1 MIESLKKIGSKE
13 LLLEE
18 LKNSNS
24 TFDKGII
31 SYNVKVMNYGYTFW
45 DGDEKFL
52 ITVLSEKKTLFNT
65 FESVEMEIYDLQ
77 NGFTVSNLYAEFRS
91 KNKLYLSS
99 IDTTY
104 RYIRRGYGSL
114 LIKLLIE
121 YAREKKAIE
130 IHGGMFLL
138 GDLDSLKSFY
148 KKNGF
153 EVNSSSFKMNL

>member
-1 MIESLKKIGSKE
+1 MIENFKKIDSKE

-45 DGDEKFL
+45 DKDEKFL
-52 ITVLSEKKTLFNT
+52 ITVVSEKKTLFNT
-65 FESVEMEIYDLQ
+65 FESVEMKIYDLQ

-91 KNKLYLSS
+91 KNKLYLNS

-121 YAREKKAIE
+121 YAREKNAIE

-153 EVNSSSFKMNL
+153 EVKSSSFKMNL